1 MQCAMKCAMKCHRS
15 FAIFRAS
22 LRSMPT
28 LETIEEEVYD
38 SGIEPIGEPP
48 ELYFDT
54 DWAHW
59 QEARDDWGQWA
70 DIEYEY
76 VLVN

>member
-1 MQCAMKCAMKCHRS
+1 MNYAMKCHRS

-28 LETIEEEVYD
+28 LETIDEEIYD

-48 ELYFDT
+48 EIYFNNV
-54 DWAHW
+54 WKHW
-59 QEARDDWGQWA
+59 QSSDWGQWT
-70 DIEYEY
+70 DIEYDY
-76 VLVN
+76 ILVN

>member
-1 MQCAMKCAMKCHRS
+1 MNCAMKCAMKCHRS

-28 LETIEEEVYD
+28 LETIEEEIYD

-48 ELYFDT
+48 EIYFNKDCNY
-54 DWAHW
+54 W
-59 QEARDDWGQWA
+59 QEAEWGQWT
-70 DIEYEY
+70 DIEYDY
-76 VLVN
+76 ILVN

>member
-1 MQCAMKCAMKCHRS
+1 MNCMKNCLHRS

-38 SGIEPIGEPP
+38 SGTEPIGEPP
-48 ELYFDT
+48 DLWDTIEFDEK
-54 DWAHW
+54 DWTHW
-59 QEARDDWGQWA
+59 HAKEEWGQWT
-70 DIEYEY
+70 DIEYID
-76 VLVN
+76 VN